1 MPKRLAAPV
10 APGAAARAVPAAM
23 PFFRDLSKPQP
34 LEFHA
39 EMLLGVQRPHN
50 GSLQRRHTMKE

>member
-1 MPKRLAAPV
+1 
-10 APGAAARAVPAAM
+10 M

>member
-1 MPKRLAAPV
+1 
-10 APGAAARAVPAAM
+10 M
-23 PFFRDLSKPQP
+23 PFFRDLSKPQA

-39 EMLLGVQRPHN
+39 EMLLAVQRPHT